1 MIRDKLQKLAEWGV
15 NYLLNVFRSSKNINE
30 YSDMYSWSDNKDT
43 KTKKQQKILL
53 LNTMINALNSMQRLH
68 LRNWKKTQK
77 EFRKMNF
84 L

>member
-1 MIRDKLQKLAEWGV
+1 
-15 NYLLNVFRSSKNINE
+15 
-30 YSDMYSWSDNKDT
+30 MYSWSDNKDT

>member
-1 MIRDKLQKLAEWGV
+1 
-15 NYLLNVFRSSKNINE
+15 
-30 YSDMYSWSDNKDT
+30 MYSWSDNKDI

-53 LNTMINALNSMQRLH
+53 LNAMTNALNSMQRLH

>member
-1 MIRDKLQKLAEWGV
+1 MAEWGV

-30 YSDMYSWSDNKDT
+30 YSDMYSWSDNKDI

-53 LNTMINALNSMQRLH
+53 LNAMINALNSMQRLH